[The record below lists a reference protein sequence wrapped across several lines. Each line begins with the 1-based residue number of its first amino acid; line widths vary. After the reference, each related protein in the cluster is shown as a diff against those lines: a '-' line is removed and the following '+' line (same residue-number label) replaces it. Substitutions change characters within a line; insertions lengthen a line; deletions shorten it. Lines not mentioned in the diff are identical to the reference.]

1 MTAAPHDGRGL
12 LVSPIVQE
20 SMADM
25 TVIQQVW
32 QFFLSGLTTGGTYA
46 LIALGFSLVY
56 NATGVINF
64 AQGEFVM
71 LGGMITAASIAAWHL
86 PLWLAA
92 LVGIAI
98 TTLVG
103 IMLDRTAI
111 RPARNSSPV
120 VLIIITVGASIF
132 IRGLASII
140 WGPDE
145 RPVPAFSGET
155 PINIFGASI
164 TPQSLWVLG
173 ATVVTALAMWLIFE
187 YTIIGKAMRACAI
200 NAKSAQLCG
209 IELSRMVSWSFALAA
224 GIGAVAGIV
233 LAPITMTQYN
243 VGTMLGLKGFCAA
256 MLGGLGNGIGA
267 IAGGLILGVLEALG
281 AGLISSQYK
290 DAIAFIILIAIL
302 LLRPSGILGVSE
314 ERKD

>member
-1 MTAAPHDGRGL
+1 MTA
-12 LVSPIVQE
+12 V
-20 SMADM
+20 
-25 TVIQQVW
+25 QVW

-71 LGGMITAASIAAWHL
+71 LGGMITAAAMAAWGL

-92 LVGIAI
+92 LVAVAI
-98 TTLVG
+98 TTIVGLV
-103 IMLDRTAI
+103 LDRAAI
-111 RPARNSSPV
+111 RPARHSSPV
-120 VLIIITVGASIF
+120 VLVIITVGASIF

-145 RPVPAFSGET
+145 RPLPAFSGDT
-155 PINIFGASI
+155 PIVILGATI

-173 ATVVTALAMWLIFE
+173 ATLVTALIMWAVFE
-187 YTIIGKAMRACAI
+187 YTIVGKAMRACAI
-200 NAKSAQLCG
+200 NPPAAQLCG

-224 GIGAVAGIV
+224 AIGAIAGIV
-233 LAPITMTQYN
+233 LAPVTMAQYN
-243 VGTMLGLKGFCAA
+243 VGAMLGLKGFCAA
-256 MLGGLGNGIGA
+256 ILGGLGNGLGSIL
-267 IAGGLILGVLEALG
+267 GGLVLGVLEALG

-290 DAIAFIILIAIL
+290 DAIAFIVLIAML
-302 LLRPSGILGVSE
+302 LIRPSGILGREGS
-314 ERKD
+314 DD

>member
-1 MTAAPHDGRGL
+1 MTSL
-12 LVSPIVQE
+12 
-20 SMADM
+20 
-25 TVIQQVW
+25 QQIW

-56 NATGVINF
+56 NTTGVINF

-71 LGGMITAASIAAWHL
+71 LGGMITAAAMATLGL

-92 LVGIAI
+92 LLAVVATTMVGLA
-98 TTLVG
+98 
-103 IMLDRTAI
+103 LDRAAI
-111 RPARNSSPV
+111 RPARHASIV

-145 RPVPAFSGET
+145 RPLPAFSGEA
-155 PINIFGASI
+155 PICVLGASI

-173 ATVVTALAMWLIFE
+173 STLVIALGMWLGFE
-187 YTIIGKAMRACAI
+187 YTVIGKAMRACAM
-200 NAKSAQLCG
+200 NAQASRLCG
-209 IELSRMVSWSFALAA
+209 IELSRMISWSFGLAA
-224 GIGAVAGIV
+224 AIGAVAGIV

-256 MLGGLGNGIGA
+256 ILGGLGNPLGA

-281 AGLISSQYK
+281 AGLVSSQYK
-290 DAIAFIILIAIL
+290 DAIAFVVLIAML
-302 LLRPSGILGVSE
+302 LIRPSGIMGGGHGGE
-314 ERKD
+314 Q

>member
-1 MTAAPHDGRGL
+1 MT
-12 LVSPIVQE
+12 
-20 SMADM
+20 
-25 TVIQQVW
+25 TVQVW

-71 LGGMITAASIAAWHL
+71 LGGIITAAAMAAWGL

-92 LVGIAI
+92 LVAVAI
-98 TTLVG
+98 TTIVG
-103 IMLDRTAI
+103 LILDRAAI
-111 RPARNSSPV
+111 RPARHSSPV

-145 RPVPAFSGET
+145 RPLPAFSGDT
-155 PINIFGASI
+155 PIVIFGATI

-173 ATVVTALAMWLIFE
+173 ATLVTALIMWAVFE
-187 YTIIGKAMRACAI
+187 YTIVGKAMRACAI
-200 NAKSAQLCG
+200 NPPAAQLCG

-224 GIGAVAGIV
+224 AIGAIAGIV
-233 LAPITMTQYN
+233 LAPVTMAQYN

-256 MLGGLGNGIGA
+256 ILGGLGNGLGSI
-267 IAGGLILGVLEALG
+267 IGGLVLGVLESLG

-290 DAIAFIILIAIL
+290 DAIAFIVLIAML
-302 LLRPSGILGVSE
+302 LIRPSGILGRE
-314 ERKD
+314 GGED

>member
-1 MTAAPHDGRGL
+1 MTTA
-12 LVSPIVQE
+12 
-20 SMADM
+20 
-25 TVIQQVW
+25 QVW

-71 LGGMITAASIAAWHL
+71 LGGIITAAAMAAWGL

-92 LVGIAI
+92 LVAVAI
-98 TTLVG
+98 TTIVG
-103 IMLDRTAI
+103 LILDRAAI
-111 RPARNSSPV
+111 RPARHSSPV

-145 RPVPAFSGET
+145 RPLPAFSGDT
-155 PINIFGASI
+155 PIVIFGATI

-173 ATVVTALAMWLIFE
+173 ATLVTALIMWAVFE
-187 YTIIGKAMRACAI
+187 YTIVGKAMRACAI
-200 NAKSAQLCG
+200 NPPAAQLCG

-224 GIGAVAGIV
+224 AIGAIAGIV
-233 LAPITMTQYN
+233 LAPVTMAQYN
-243 VGTMLGLKGFCAA
+243 VGTMLGRKGFCAA
-256 MLGGLGNGIGA
+256 ILGGLGNGLGSI
-267 IAGGLILGVLEALG
+267 IGGLVLGVLESLG
-281 AGLISSQYK
+281 AGLISQYK
-290 DAIAFIILIAIL
+290 DAIAFIVLIAML
-302 LLRPSGILGVSE
+302 LIRPSGILGRE
-314 ERKD
+314 GGDD

>member
-1 MTAAPHDGRGL
+1 MTA
-12 LVSPIVQE
+12 V
-20 SMADM
+20 
-25 TVIQQVW
+25 QVW

-71 LGGMITAASIAAWHL
+71 LGGMITAAAMSAWNL

-92 LVGIAI
+92 LIAVAI

-103 IMLDRTAI
+103 LILDRAAI
-111 RPARNSSPV
+111 RPARNASVV

-132 IRGLASII
+132 IKGLASII

-145 RPVPAFSGET
+145 RPLPPFTGQS
-155 PINIFGASI
+155 PIDLFGATI

-173 ATVVTALAMWLIFE
+173 ATLVCAVAMWIMFE
-187 YTIIGKAMRACAI
+187 YTTVGKAMRACAI
-200 NAKSAQLCG
+200 NPHAARLCG
-209 IELSRMVSWSFALAA
+209 IELSRMISWSFGLAA
-224 GIGAVAGIV
+224 AIGAVAGIV
-233 LAPITMTQYN
+233 LAPITMAQYN
-243 VGTMLGLKGFCAA
+243 VGMMLGLKGFCAA
-256 MLGGLGNGIGA
+256 ILGGLGNALGGIL
-267 IAGGLILGVLEALG
+267 GGLILGVLEALG

-290 DAIAFIILIAIL
+290 DAMAFIVLIAVL
-302 LLRPSGILGVSE
+302 LIKPSGLLGRE
-314 ERKD
+314 GGED

>member
-1 MTAAPHDGRGL
+1 MTP
-12 LVSPIVQE
+12 V
-20 SMADM
+20 
-25 TVIQQVW
+25 QVW
-32 QFFLSGLTTGGTYA
+32 QFFLSGLTTGGIYA

-71 LGGMITAASIAAWHL
+71 LGGMITAVTMSAWHL

-92 LVGIAI
+92 LVAVVA

-103 IMLDRTAI
+103 LALDRTAI
-111 RPARNSSPV
+111 RPARNASVV

-132 IRGLASII
+132 IRGFARII

-145 RPVPAFSGET
+145 RPVPAFSGEM
-155 PINIFGASI
+155 PIGIFGATI
-164 TPQSLWVLG
+164 TPQSLWVLS
-173 ATVVTALAMWLIFE
+173 ATLIAAVAMWLVFE
-187 YTIIGKAMRACAI
+187 YTLMGKAMRACAI
-200 NAKSAQLCG
+200 NPHAAQLCG
-209 IELSRMVSWSFALAA
+209 IELSRMVSWSFGLAA
-224 GIGAVAGIV
+224 AVGAVAGIV

-256 MLGGLGNGIGA
+256 ILGGLGNGIGG
-267 IAGGLILGVLEALG
+267 ILGGLILGVLEALG

-290 DAIAFIILIAIL
+290 DAIAFVLLIAVL
-302 LLRPSGILGVSE
+302 LIRPSGILGREGVE
-314 ERKD
+314 E

>member
-1 MTAAPHDGRGL
+1 MT
-12 LVSPIVQE
+12 
-20 SMADM
+20 
-25 TVIQQVW
+25 TVQVW

-71 LGGMITAASIAAWHL
+71 LGGIITAAAMAAWGL

-92 LVGIAI
+92 LVAVAI
-98 TTLVG
+98 TTIVG
-103 IMLDRTAI
+103 LILDRAAI
-111 RPARNSSPV
+111 RPARHSSPV

-145 RPVPAFSGET
+145 RPLPAFSGDT
-155 PINIFGASI
+155 PIVIFGATI

-173 ATVVTALAMWLIFE
+173 ATLVTALIMWAVFE
-187 YTIIGKAMRACAI
+187 NTIVGKAMRACAI
-200 NAKSAQLCG
+200 NPSAAQVCG

-224 GIGAVAGIV
+224 AIGAIAGIV
-233 LAPITMTQYN
+233 LAPVTMAQYN

-256 MLGGLGNGIGA
+256 ILGGLGNGLGSI
-267 IAGGLILGVLEALG
+267 IGGLVLGVLESLG
-281 AGLISSQYK
+281 AGLISQYK
-290 DAIAFIILIAIL
+290 DAIAFIVLIAML
-302 LLRPSGILGVSE
+302 LIRPSGILGRE
-314 ERKD
+314 GGDD

>member
-1 MTAAPHDGRGL
+1 MT
-12 LVSPIVQE
+12 
-20 SMADM
+20 
-25 TVIQQVW
+25 TVQVW

-71 LGGMITAASIAAWHL
+71 LGGIITAAAMAAWGL

-92 LVGIAI
+92 LVAVAI
-98 TTLVG
+98 TTIVG
-103 IMLDRTAI
+103 LILDRAAI
-111 RPARNSSPV
+111 RPARHSSPV

-145 RPVPAFSGET
+145 RPLPAFSGDT
-155 PINIFGASI
+155 PIVIFGATI

-173 ATVVTALAMWLIFE
+173 ATLVTALIMWAVFE
-187 YTIIGKAMRACAI
+187 YTIVGKAMRACAI
-200 NAKSAQLCG
+200 NPPAAQLCG

-224 GIGAVAGIV
+224 AIGAIAGIV
-233 LAPITMTQYN
+233 LAPVTMAQYN

-256 MLGGLGNGIGA
+256 ILGGLGNGLGSI
-267 IAGGLILGVLEALG
+267 IGGLVLGVLESLG
-281 AGLISSQYK
+281 AGLISQYK
-290 DAIAFIILIAIL
+290 DAIAFIVLIAML
-302 LLRPSGILGVSE
+302 LIRPSGILGRE
-314 ERKD
+314 GGDD